1 MEYIVVVGCRHCAT
15 TNIPHSTRYIATLDY
30 VLITD
35 LLVDLRDDS
44 LILIFS
50 SIFIYLFPF

>member
-15 TNIPHSTRYIATLDY
+15 TNIPHTRYIATLDY

-50 SIFIYLFPF
+50 SIFINLFPF